1 MWKGKP
7 GSVGGG
13 RQVAGPASQL
23 PEVPECSRVLLIVV
37 FVGHCWPDLICSAFR
52 TQYPLGGCCGAAT
65 LSLCPGGVGQGCRRG
80 QVSGNSPGEVKAV
93 SWAQLKLCIPA
104 KQNTE

>member
-1 MWKGKP
+1 MWKGKS

-37 FVGHCWPDLICSAFR
+37 FVGHCWPDL
-52 TQYPLGGCCGAAT
+52 
-65 LSLCPGGVGQGCRRG
+65 LCLQNTVSTGGVLWCSHTLTLPWWGGAEMQKGT
-80 QVSGNSPGEVKAV
+80 GER
-93 SWAQLKLCIPA
+93 KLPR
-104 KQNTE
+104 